1 MADQSREETRLFER
15 ISFLIVDP
23 NVFMRSVMLNI
34 LKVLGARQITQAAD
48 GSSAMKI
55 IRETV
60 PDIVLTDWHMSPI
73 DGIELTR
80 LIRTADDS
88 PNHYLPIVMVTSY
101 SERHRVI
108 EARDAGIS
116 EFVVKPLSAQSLI
129 DHILEVIERPR
140 EFVRTGNYFGPD
152 RRRRRRG
159 TFAGEDRRNALRRQG
174 EPDARPADRQ
184 ATLSQD
190 EIDTVVAGGAIEKSA
205 GTSAAPPAKKE

>member
-1 MADQSREETRLFER
+1 MADQSRQGTRLFER

-23 NVFMRSVMLNI
+23 NAFMRSVMSNI

-48 GSSAMKI
+48 GSAAMKI
-55 IRETV
+55 IRETP

-73 DGIELTR
+73 DGVELTR

-152 RRRRRRG
+152 RRRRRKG

-174 EPDARPADRQ
+174 EPEARPADRQ
-184 ATLSQD
+184 AALSQD